1 MNHRLMRII
10 TVLQSPLFTLFRGRF
25 MFLPTLR
32 LTVTGRRTGRDRR
45 VLLLFGVDG
54 DRLVVVASAGGA
66 QADPQWCKNLRVNPE
81 VRVERAG
88 HAIQRYTASDSHGE
102 ERERLFAIMTAF
114 YPRYSKYQRNAGRL
128 IPVVVL
134 TPVEG

>member
-25 MFLPTLR
+25 MVLPTLR

-54 DRLVVVASAGGA
+54 ERLVVVASAGGA
-66 QADPQWCKNLRVNPE
+66 QSDPQWCKNLRVDPE

-88 HAIQRYTASDSHGE
+88 RAMQRYTASEEHGE

-114 YPRYSKYQRNAGRL
+114 YPRYPKYQRNAGRL

>member
-25 MFLPTLR
+25 MVLPTLR

-54 DRLVVVASAGGA
+54 ERLAVVASAGRRAVRSAVVQEPAGESRGA
-66 QADPQWCKNLRVNPE
+66 
-81 VRVERAG
+81 G
-88 HAIQRYTASDSHGE
+88 
-102 ERERLFAIMTAF
+102 
-114 YPRYSKYQRNAGRL
+114 
-128 IPVVVL
+128 
-134 TPVEG
+134 